1 MRGSRRLLRGRG
13 SSAVW
18 ELWVH
23 AGLSPVTGKPKYLS
37 RTFRGTAADADEELA
52 RLVGEVAVVD
62 HAGPP
67 ETFGAYLDR
76 WLPKAAVLKDLS
88 PTTVREHKRTIE
100 KIIKPVLGGV
110 DLWKLDAGMLDDL
123 YVSLRTRQRPLSPS
137 SVRRVHSVISAA
149 LSQAVKEDKVARN
162 PATRATPPAARQ
174 RVKMAPSPAEVQAMI
189 ATADKD
195 DPDMAT
201 LIALAAVTG
210 ARRGELC
217 GLRWGDVDFDRRT
230 LVIERSVA
238 VVDGQ
243 WITKGTKTHAGRV
256 LALDDFADE
265 VLRRQ
270 RRRHEEWAEELG
282 VDLTDLTPI
291 LTYDLEKPIAPDTV
305 THYVRKIA
313 TATGVDTHLH
323 ALRHFAATQM
333 IGGGHDIRTV
343 AGRLGHKDASTTLKV
358 YSHFLPERDREAA
371 DFLGKALTSGA
382 G

>member
-1 MRGSRRLLRGRG
+1 
-13 SSAVW
+13 
-18 ELWVH
+18 
-23 AGLSPVTGKPKYLS
+23 
-37 RTFRGTAADADEELA
+37 
-52 RLVGEVAVVD
+52 
-62 HAGPP
+62 
-67 ETFGAYLDR
+67 
-76 WLPKAAVLKDLS
+76 
-88 PTTVREHKRTIE
+88 
-100 KIIKPVLGGV
+100 VLGGV

-149 LSQAVKEDKVARN
+149 LSQAVKEETVKEDKVARN

-174 RVKMAPSPAEVQAMI
+174 RVKLASPAEVQAMI

-195 DPDMAT
+195 DPDMAA

-265 VLRRQ
+265 GSSLFR
-270 RRRHEEWAEELG
+270 
-282 VDLTDLTPI
+282 VD
-291 LTYDLEKPIAPDTV
+291 
-305 THYVRKIA
+305 RS
-313 TATGVDTHLH
+313 TG
-323 ALRHFAATQM
+323 
-333 IGGGHDIRTV
+333 
-343 AGRLGHKDASTTLKV
+343 
-358 YSHFLPERDREAA
+358 P
-371 DFLGKALTSGA
+371 
-382 G
+382 